1 MRPSIR
7 EICMPKAHSTKPNFP
22 EEVVVII
29 VKLMVRERIKIFP
42 IRLLA
47 GDRRHTLGFNEETA
61 SEMKGWRN

>member
-47 GDRRHTLGFNEETA
+47 GDRRHTLGVQ
-61 SEMKGWRN
+61 